1 MPVVTFFTTGI
12 EDLYFLP
19 RYISQISYENIK
31 LYVWA
36 FSLVVN
42 LEQITLAAIA
52 PRYRPLYNTVSGL
65 YVTHDL
71 NVIPLLTC
79 EIHAKFLCPS
89 SLITDSFLSYYFD
102 SSWHVS

>member
-1 MPVVTFFTTGI
+1 MPVATFFTTGI

-19 RYISQISYENIK
+19 SYNSQISYENIK

-42 LEQITLAAIA
+42 LEQITLAVIA
-52 PRYRPLYNTVSGL
+52 PRYRPLYNTASGL
-65 YVTHDL
+65 YLTHNRNVT
-71 NVIPLLTC
+71 PLLTC

-102 SSWHVS
+102 SS